1 MVNKVTLIGNLGR
14 KPEARQAGKSTV
26 CELSLATTSRVKRG
40 DNWEDFTEWHRVIL
54 WGRDAENA
62 EKYLDKGRQVYV
74 EGRLQ
79 TRKWQDKEGN
89 DRYTTEVVA
98 REVKYLGGRGDSSSS
113 YGGGGDSKPSKPY
126 QQGVAAK
133 SGNSFG
139 DDEIPF

>member
-1 MVNKVTLIGNLGR
+1 MINKVQLIGNLGR
-14 KPEARQAGKSTV
+14 KPEARQAGSSTV
-26 CELSLATTSRVKRG
+26 CELNLATTSRIKRG
-40 DNWEDFTEWHRVIL
+40 ENWEDLTEWHRVVL

-62 EKYLDKGRQVYV
+62 AKYLDKGRQVYV

-98 REVKYLGGRGDSSSS
+98 REVKYLGGRGDSAAAPSS
-113 YGGGGDSKPSKPY
+113 PSPSF
-126 QQGVAAK
+126 QQGVASSKPAAGGF
-133 SGNSFG
+133 S